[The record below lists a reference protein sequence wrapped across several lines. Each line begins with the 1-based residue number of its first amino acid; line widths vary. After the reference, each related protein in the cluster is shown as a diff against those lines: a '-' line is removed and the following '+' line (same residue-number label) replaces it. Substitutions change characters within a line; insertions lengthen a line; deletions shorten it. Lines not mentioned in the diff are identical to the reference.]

1 MSRRSLSRL
10 ILLLAA
16 ALAPMAASAQAW
28 LPDQGAFNTTFIFND
43 VLNKQHWF
51 PNGDTV
57 DVGHTR
63 SQTYA
68 LLANYGVTDR
78 IMVSGALPY
87 VVTKFM
93 GPQVSHGGLP
103 GFDVDD
109 GDEHGALTDLR
120 VGLHYQ
126 LLERPFALA
135 PYVAY
140 VVPLTSYYTRGH
152 AAQGRH
158 LEELLLG
165 FSAGKSLDPWLPR
178 SYAQLRFSYA
188 FVEKLQDV
196 AHDRSNLNL
205 ELGTFINSRWNV
217 SLYGAWQWTQGGIE
231 VPVGPSHPN
240 FLHHDQLSEDEF
252 FNAGIGTGY
261 ALTPEITAFAIYMHG
276 FHGKNGHKMNQGLTL
291 GFSYGY
297 RPRAEAVLSEAVLS
311 EAEEP

>member
-1 MSRRSLSRL
+1 MSRRYSLQQ
-10 ILLLAA
+10 IVALLTL
-16 ALAPMAASAQAW
+16 LSPVVASAQAW
-28 LPDQGAFNTTFIFND
+28 LPDKGAFNTTFIFND
-43 VLNKQHWF
+43 VLNKEHWF

-78 IMVSGALPY
+78 ITVSGVLPY
-87 VVTKFM
+87 VITKFM
-93 GPQVSHGGLP
+93 GPQLSHGGLP
-103 GFDVDD
+103 GFDGDD

-140 VVPLTSYYTRGH
+140 VIPLSSYYTRGH

-158 LEELLLG
+158 LEELILG
-165 FSAGKSLDPWLPR
+165 FSAGKSLDPWVPR

-188 FVEKLQDV
+188 FVEELQDV
-196 AHDRSNLNL
+196 SHDRTNVNL
-205 ELGTFINSRWNV
+205 ELGTFITSRWNV

-231 VPVGPSHPN
+231 VPVPPTN
-240 FLHHDQLSEDEF
+240 PYFLHHDQLSEDEF
-252 FNAGIGTGY
+252 FNAGIGTGF
-261 ALTPEITAFAIYMHG
+261 ALTPEITAFLIYMHG
-276 FHGKNGHKMNQGLTL
+276 FSGKNGHRMNQGLTL

-297 RPRAEAVLSEAVLS
+297 RPRAEAVFGET
-311 EAEEP
+311 EEP

>member
-1 MSRRSLSRL
+1 MPRRYSLQQ
-10 ILLLAA
+10 IVALLTL
-16 ALAPMAASAQAW
+16 LSPVVASAQAW
-28 LPDQGAFNTTFIFND
+28 LPDKGALNTTFIFND
-43 VLNKQHWF
+43 VLNKEHWF

-57 DVGHTR
+57 DVGHTP

-78 IMVSGALPY
+78 ITVSGVLPY
-87 VVTKFM
+87 VITKFM
-93 GPQVSHGGLP
+93 GPQLSHGGLP

-140 VVPLTSYYTRGH
+140 VIPLSSYYTRGH

-158 LEELLLG
+158 LEELILG
-165 FSAGKSLDPWLPR
+165 FSAGKSLDPWVPR

-188 FVEKLQDV
+188 FVEELQDV
-196 AHDRSNLNL
+196 SHDRTNVNL
-205 ELGTFINSRWNV
+205 ELGTFITSRWNV

-231 VPVGPSHPN
+231 VPVPPTN
-240 FLHHDQLSEDEF
+240 PYFLHHDQLSEDEF
-252 FNAGIGTGY
+252 FNAGIGTGF
-261 ALTPEITAFAIYMHG
+261 ALTPEITAFLIYMHG
-276 FHGKNGHKMNQGLTL
+276 FSGKNGHRMNQGLTL

-297 RPRAEAVLSEAVLS
+297 RPRAEAVFTET
-311 EAEEP
+311 EEP

>member
-1 MSRRSLSRL
+1 MPRRYSLQQ
-10 ILLLAA
+10 IVALLTL
-16 ALAPMAASAQAW
+16 LSPVVASAQAW
-28 LPDQGAFNTTFIFND
+28 LPDKGALNTTFIFND
-43 VLNKQHWF
+43 VLNKEHWF

-78 IMVSGALPY
+78 ITVSGVLPY
-87 VVTKFM
+87 VITKFM
-93 GPQVSHGGLP
+93 GPQLSHGGLP

-140 VVPLTSYYTRGH
+140 VIPLSSYYTRGH

-158 LEELLLG
+158 LEELILG
-165 FSAGKSLDPWLPR
+165 FSAGKSLDPWVPR

-188 FVEKLQDV
+188 FVEELQDV
-196 AHDRSNLNL
+196 SHDRTNVNL
-205 ELGTFINSRWNV
+205 ELGTFITSRWNV

-231 VPVGPSHPN
+231 VPVPPTN
-240 FLHHDQLSEDEF
+240 PYFLHHDQLSEDEF
-252 FNAGIGTGY
+252 FNAGIGTGF
-261 ALTPEITAFAIYMHG
+261 ALTPEITAFLIYMHG
-276 FHGKNGHKMNQGLTL
+276 FSGKNGHRMNQGLTL

-297 RPRAEAVLSEAVLS
+297 RPRAEAVFTDT
-311 EAEEP
+311 EEP

>member
-1 MSRRSLSRL
+1 MSRQYSLQQ
-10 ILLLAA
+10 IVALLTL
-16 ALAPMAASAQAW
+16 LSPVVASAQAW
-28 LPDQGAFNTTFIFND
+28 LPDKGAFNTTFIFND
-43 VLNKQHWF
+43 VLNKQHWL
-51 PNGDTV
+51 PNGDTI

-78 IMVSGALPY
+78 ITVSGALPY

-93 GPQVSHGGLP
+93 GPQLSHGGLP

-126 LLERPFALA
+126 LLERPLALA

-140 VVPLTSYYTRGH
+140 VIPLTSYYTRGH

-158 LEELLLG
+158 LEELVLG
-165 FSAGKSLDPWLPR
+165 FSAGKSLDPWVPR

-188 FVEKLQDV
+188 FVEELQDV
-196 AHDRSNLNL
+196 SHDRTNLNL
-205 ELGTFINSRWNV
+205 ESGTFINSRWNV

-231 VPVGPSHPN
+231 VPVPPTN
-240 FLHHDQLSEDEF
+240 PYFLHHDQLSEDEF
-252 FNAGIGTGY
+252 FNAGIGTGF
-261 ALTPEITAFAIYMHG
+261 ALTPEITVFVIYMHG
-276 FHGKNGHKMNQGLTL
+276 FSGENGHRMNQGLTL

-297 RPRAEAVLSEAVLS
+297 RPRAEAVFAET
-311 EAEEP
+311 EEP

>member
-1 MSRRSLSRL
+1 MSRRYSLQQ
-10 ILLLAA
+10 IVALLTL
-16 ALAPMAASAQAW
+16 LSPVVASAQAW
-28 LPDQGAFNTTFIFND
+28 LPDKGGFNTTFIFND
-43 VLNKQHWF
+43 VLNKDHWF

-57 DVGHTR
+57 DVGHSR

-78 IMVSGALPY
+78 ITVSGTLPY
-87 VVTKFM
+87 VITKFM
-93 GPQVSHGGLP
+93 GPQLSHGGLP

-135 PYVAY
+135 PFVAY
-140 VVPLTSYYTRGH
+140 VIPLSSYYTRGH

-158 LEELLLG
+158 LEELILG
-165 FSAGKSLDPWLPR
+165 FSAGKSLDPWVPR

-188 FVEKLQDV
+188 FVEELQNV
-196 AHDRSNLNL
+196 SHDRTNLNL

-231 VPVGPSHPN
+231 VPVPPTN
-240 FLHHDQLSEDEF
+240 PYFLHHDQLSEDEF

-261 ALTPEITAFAIYMHG
+261 ALTPEITAFVIYMHG
-276 FHGKNGHKMNQGLTL
+276 FSGKNGHRMNQGLTL

-297 RPRAEAVLSEAVLS
+297 RPRAEAVFDET
-311 EAEEP
+311 EEP